1 MSRRS
6 SIRLAVAT
14 ATAVSLTGGLL
25 TLATGAA
32 SAVTVPAKYADDFN
46 GDGYRDYA
54 HGNYGGQ
61 VVVVYG
67 TATGPGTTKKVFSQA
82 TSGIPGTA
90 GDAGGY
96 ADAFGEDLA
105 AADLNRDGY
114 ADLAVADFTEK
125 VGDKV
130 SSGAVT
136 ILWGRASGLSGSDAT
151 RLPKKSGTYQGFGK
165 EIETGDFDGDGKADL
180 AVANGIDSVYVYRG
194 GFTKSGT
201 TGSITRHTP
210 NDILEPSG
218 LVAGRVTNDK
228 ATDLFLLGQGY
239 HDDKITQDAWFL
251 RGGSTIRPGK
261 VTVIN
266 NAEPDYSPTG
276 VVADFDKDGYGDLA
290 VSDRS
295 YNRKAGSVVVWRG
308 GGTAPTTKYRITQGS
323 PGVATAATPGDWM
336 GSGLSAADTNGDG
349 YPDLAVGVPGEKV
362 STRTGAGG
370 VHILRGSR
378 AGLTGTNS
386 QYFSRATS
394 GVPGSPAAYE
404 FFGIDVRLR
413 DTDRNGR
420 PDLLVS
426 GDSRETSLRLPGTS
440 SGITTTGATT
450 LYVAASFPQ

>member
-54 HGNYGGQ
+54 HGNRNGQ

-67 TATGPGTTKKVFSQA
+67 TATGPGTTTKVFSQA

-151 RLPKKSGTYQGFGK
+151 RLPKKASTYQGFGK
-165 EIETGDFDGDGKADL
+165 YLETGDFNGDGRADL
-180 AVANGIDSVYVYRG
+180 AVTNGIDSVYVYRG

-210 NDILEPSG
+210 NDVLEPTG

-228 ATDLFLLGQGY
+228 ATDLFVLGQGY
-239 HDDKITQDAWFL
+239 HDDKMTQDAWFL
-251 RGGSTIRPGK
+251 RGGSTVRAGK

-266 NAEPDYSPTG
+266 NARPDYSPTG
-276 VVADFDKDGYGDLA
+276 VVADFNKDGYGDLA
-290 VSDRS
+290 VSDRT
-295 YNRKAGSVVVWRG
+295 YNRDAGSVAVWRG
-308 GGTAPTTKYRITQGS
+308 GSTGPTTKYRITQAS
-323 PGVATAATPGDWM
+323 SGVTTAASPGDWM
-336 GSGLSAADTNGDG
+336 GASLSAADTNGDG
-349 YPDLAVGVPGEKV
+349 YPDLAVGVPGETV
-362 STRTGAGG
+362 STRKAAGG
-370 VHILRGSR
+370 VHVLRGSR
-378 AGLTGTNS
+378 AGLTGVNS

-394 GVPGSPAAYE
+394 GVPGAPAEYE

-426 GDSRETSLRLPGTS
+426 GDGRDTSLRLPGTS
-440 SGITTTGATT
+440 SGITTTGAATV
-450 LYVAASFPQ
+450 YVVASFPQ